1 MIETSVFK
9 IFLSFLLVSIAH
21 SLHVTSNADTVLIDD
36 FQSGNLD
43 NWKSRSGELYQVYNI
58 GSDGNGDEQYL
69 QASSLGSDDFII
81 KKIKI
86 DIVKY
91 PYLNWRWRAHSLPIN
106 GDESVKATC
115 DVAASVNVVLK
126 ASKWRPK
133 TIKYSWSTNLEKGS
147 FAESPFAIWPSRAD
161 IIVVESGEALKGEWI
176 HEKVNVL
183 EDYKRLYNKNKV
195 DSYYIE
201 AFVIMTDSDNT
212 NSLSAADYDD
222 IFFSKN

>member
-1 MIETSVFK
+1 MIGTSVFK
-9 IFLSFLLVSIAH
+9 IFLSFLLVSSVH
-21 SLHVTSNADTVLIDD
+21 FLNVTSNADTIIIDD
-36 FQSGNLD
+36 FQSENLD
-43 NWKSRSGELYQVYNI
+43 NWKSRSGELNQVYNI
-58 GSDGNGDEQYL
+58 GSDDKGAEQYL

-81 KKIKI
+81 KKLEV

-91 PYLNWRWRAHSLPIN
+91 PYLNWRWRAHSFPIN

-115 DVAASVNVVLK
+115 DVTASVNVVLK

-133 TIKYSWSTNLEKGS
+133 TIKYSWSTKLEKGS
-147 FAESPFAIWPSRAD
+147 FAESPYAIWPSRAD

-195 DSYYIE
+195 DSYNIE

>member
-1 MIETSVFK
+1 MEMR
-9 IFLSFLLVSIAH
+9 VSK
-21 SLHVTSNADTVLIDD
+21 T
-36 FQSGNLD
+36 
-43 NWKSRSGELYQVYNI
+43 
-58 GSDGNGDEQYL
+58 
-69 QASSLGSDDFII
+69 
-81 KKIKI
+81 
-86 DIVKY
+86 
-91 PYLNWRWRAHSLPIN
+91 
-106 GDESVKATC
+106 TC

-133 TIKYSWSTNLEKGS
+133 IINYSWSTNLEKGS
-147 FAESPFAIWPSRAD
+147 FAESPYAIWPSRAD

>member
-1 MIETSVFK
+1 M
-9 IFLSFLLVSIAH
+9 
-21 SLHVTSNADTVLIDD
+21 
-36 FQSGNLD
+36 QSG
-43 NWKSRSGELYQVYNI
+43 
-58 GSDGNGDEQYL
+58 
-69 QASSLGSDDFII
+69 
-81 KKIKI
+81 
-86 DIVKY
+86 
-91 PYLNWRWRAHSLPIN
+91 
-106 GDESVKATC
+106 
-115 DVAASVNVVLK
+115 
-126 ASKWRPK
+126 
-133 TIKYSWSTNLEKGS
+133 
-147 FAESPFAIWPSRAD
+147 AD